1 MLLRKDIL
9 GNDIN
14 YECMGCAIGKGEM
27 ELPGGVIYKDE
38 PLGTGLGCHIGCEW
52 A

>member
-1 MLLRKDIL
+1 MNPRD
-9 GNDIN
+9 
-14 YECMGCAIGKGEM
+14 
-27 ELPGGVIYKDE
+27 GVYQEYRYDTIEHLFEE